1 MHFLQFLGIIIYLQI
16 IDCNFIK
23 SGYYKDNP
31 WYKFEMKMWTFHI
44 DKSEQ
49 IEDDYIEIKVEKS
62 ESVKGLS
69 FKYNQ
74 FIRYAPINVR
84 QVFPNLIGYEAL
96 RNSLL
101 KIGYNL
107 KFVDLKSNMCINES
121 FFADRYME
129 MCAKIR
135 NYYNN
140 LNN

>member
-1 MHFLQFLGIIIYLQI
+1 
-16 IDCNFIK
+16 
-23 SGYYKDNP
+23 
-31 WYKFEMKMWTFHI
+31 MKMWTFHI

-101 KIGYNL
+101 KIGYVNFEGLFELQMIHLGQNYISKIPIDTFKDAKEL
-107 KFVDLKSNMCINES
+107 KFLYLNGNRIQTLDGNPESTSRIIETKSY
-121 FFADRYME
+121 AR
-129 MCAKIR
+129 KISR
-135 NYYNN
+135 R
-140 LNN
+140 L